1 MSREGFSC
9 VAETFVGEIARW
21 NSTKSRVNHVEVGA
35 GIVGCAED
43 VVKSLARLRWAG
55 AAAGHDTVDINN
67 VEVGAVCDTLSV
79 VLQQELVVVLRMQ

>member
-43 VVKSLARLRWAG
+43 VVKSLARLR
-55 AAAGHDTVDINN
+55 HDTVDINN